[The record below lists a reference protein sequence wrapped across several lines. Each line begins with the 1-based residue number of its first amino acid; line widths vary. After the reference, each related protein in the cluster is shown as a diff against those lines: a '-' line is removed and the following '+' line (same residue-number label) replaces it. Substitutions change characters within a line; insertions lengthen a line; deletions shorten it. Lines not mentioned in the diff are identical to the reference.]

1 MDAHALSNFIKL
13 FEKTKNKMQVFY
25 FSNKFDKF
33 NNIRAQ
39 MQDTS
44 C

>member
-1 MDAHALSNFIKL
+1 MRAHALSNFINL
-13 FEKTKNKMQVFY
+13 FKKTKNKMGGFY
-25 FSNKFDKF
+25 FSNKFDKI